1 MSAGIV
7 ADSIGKYVLV
17 VLGGNVIQFFIVLP
31 LFLLARGLNP
41 IYVLGRMMPAVL
53 MALFTKSSAATLPVT
68 MKSAEQR
75 LGARKVIH

>member
-75 LGARKVIH
+75 LGARKEIH